1 MTRERESWQGARPIG
16 GAMDPVHGADAGI
29 DARRETS
36 HFYPEDY
43 VLHHIQRAVANRQTI
58 EIALDGDGTLKV
70 FGGEGT
76 FTADI
81 YDMATFCTLPASYFR
96 VEVVSVDDRGGGRH
110 DVAELLWQ
118 AAYHASQGRL
128 VRGCYHYDVVELVRW
143 PNVTRLP
150 GGEQAIRLAAL
161 LSRHP
166 TSILFASRV
175 LDIDAPDIYR
185 LYSAAH
191 CAGLTRLLNREPE
204 PPALR
209 PHAKRG
215 VFGLILQRL
224 AGR

>member
-1 MTRERESWQGARPIG
+1 MNPVERADVDIG
-16 GAMDPVHGADAGI
+16 
-29 DARRETS
+29 ARRETP
-36 HFYPEDY
+36 HFNPEDH
-43 VLHHIQRAVANRQTI
+43 VLHHIQRAVANRQTV
-58 EIALDGDGTLKV
+58 EVALDDGGTLKV

-81 YDMATFCTLPASYFR
+81 DDMATFCTLPASYFR
-96 VEVVSVDDRGGGRH
+96 VKVVSADDGDGGRH

-128 VRGCYHYDVVELVRW
+128 VKDCYHYDVVEFVRW

-150 GGEQAIRLAAL
+150 AADQAIRLAAL

-166 TSILFASRV
+166 TSIILASHV
-175 LDIDAPDIYR
+175 LDIAAPDIYR

-204 PPALR
+204 APVLR
-209 PHAKRG
+209 PHAKRN